1 MKEIISNLSKTFN
14 SRIRVGIMSV
24 LMRADWVDFTTLRDM
39 LQATD
44 GNLSSHLSA
53 LEKENMLKLKKQF
66 IKNKPRTNYKITR
79 NGLRKFTL
87 HLEAFEK
94 LIKN

>member
-1 MKEIISNLSKTFN
+1 MKEIIENLNKTFDN
-14 SRIRVGIMSV
+14 RIRIGIMSI
-24 LMRADWVDFTTLRDM
+24 LMRSGWVDFTTLRDT

-53 LEKENMLKLKKQF
+53 LEKESMIKMKKQF
-66 IKNKPRTNYKITR
+66 VKNRPRTSYKITR
-79 NGLRKFTL
+79 HGLRKFTL
-87 HLEAFEK
+87 HLEAFES

>member
-1 MKEIISNLSKTFN
+1 MKDIIANLSKTFDN
-14 SRIRVGIMSV
+14 RIRVGIMSV
-24 LMRADWVDFTTLRDM
+24 LIRDGWVDFTTLRDA
-39 LQATD
+39 LRATD

-53 LEKENMLKLKKQF
+53 LEKESMIKMKKQF
-66 IKNKPRTNYKITR
+66 VKNRPRTSYKITR

>member
-1 MKEIISNLSKTFN
+1 
-14 SRIRVGIMSV
+14 MSI
-24 LMRADWVDFTTLRDM
+24 LLREGWVDFTVLRDT

-53 LEKENMLKLKKQF
+53 LEKENMLKIKKQF
-66 IKNKPRTNYKITR
+66 VKNRPRTSYKITR
-79 NGLRKFTL
+79 NGLRRFTL

>member
-1 MKEIISNLSKTFN
+1 MKEIIANLNKIFDN
-14 SRIRVGIMSV
+14 RIRIGIMSI
-24 LMRADWVDFTTLRDM
+24 LMRGSWVDFTVLRDT

-53 LEKENMLKLKKQF
+53 LEKENMLKLKKRF
-66 IKNKPRTNYKITR
+66 VNNRPRTSYKITHH
-79 NGLRKFTL
+79 GFRKFTL

-94 LIKN
+94 LIKK

>member
-1 MKEIISNLSKTFN
+1 
-14 SRIRVGIMSV
+14 MSI
-24 LMRADWVDFTTLRDM
+24 LLRAGWVDFTVLRDT

-53 LEKENMLKLKKQF
+53 LEKENMLKIKKQF
-66 IKNKPRTNYKITR
+66 VKNRPRTSYKITR
-79 NGLRKFTL
+79 NGLRRFTL

-94 LIKN
+94 LIKNKTLENKVL